1 MALILFTDK
10 AIELAAKLNAGEAG
24 EPHVDELGSEGRWF
38 YMVVINGITNT
49 AKIMVKDETGK
60 ELGYLGDEKNAGPI

>member
-49 AKIMVKDETGK
+49 AKIMVK
-60 ELGYLGDEKNAGPI
+60 